1 MKILD
6 NLVTKILCNPT
17 IQKAVEKRG
26 IAFLVEFITR
36 FLSKNPAFFNVI
48 NWVSFGI
55 ATLTGLPE
63 TLVSYGIAVPSWLAI
78 FENHFALV
86 ASVIVLIIGQL
97 PVQPKVVGISDITDK
112 PLKQPADATRP
123 FTAISETIQANKV
136 VTMGKG
142 AANAN
147 P

>member
-6 NLVTKILCNPT
+6 SLVTNILCNPT
-17 IQKAVEKRG
+17 IQKAVEKKG

-36 FLSKNPAFFNVI
+36 FLSKNPTFFNVI
-48 NWVSFGI
+48 NWISLGV
-55 ATLTGLPE
+55 ATLTGLPQ
-63 TLVSYGIAVPSWLAI
+63 TLISYGIAVPSWLAI

-86 ASVIVLIIGQL
+86 ASIVVLVIGQL

-136 VTMGKG
+136 VSVGK
-142 AANAN
+142 AAAQAK